1 MATSFDRWE
10 KDPFFLAAEEVQES
24 ADRYA
29 LYRFLFVLI
38 DLRYVPVPALMDLVF
53 VGAHSRRM
61 ESVYKIWVQERS
73 GAGGPE
79 AAAALRGEVSAVEL
93 RRELHTA
100 LGTAKWQVNLSAL
113 FLSLVSYRPF
123 LQPWIAPAPILPYA
137 GSSSGLLDLFF
148 YYQGELVDAV

>member
-29 LYRFLFVLI
+29 LYRFIFVLI
-38 DLRYVPVPALMDLVF
+38 DLRSVPVPVLMDLVF

-73 GAGGPE
+73 GDPE
-79 AAAALRGEVSAVEL
+79 AALGGEVSAVEL

-100 LGTAKWQVNLSAL
+100 LGTAKWQVKFCFLCLSRS
-113 FLSLVSYRPF
+113 LSCCIVSSFP
-123 LQPWIAPAPILPYA
+123 QPWIAPAPLLLLFWGVGFAVLY
-137 GSSSGLLDLFF
+137 SVLSSG
-148 YYQGELVDAV
+148 

>member
-29 LYRFLFVLI
+29 RR
-38 DLRYVPVPALMDLVF
+38 RYARGLGFFFFVPVLMDLAVVF
-53 VGAHSRRM
+53 SCSRLRRM

-73 GAGGPE
+73 GGDS
-79 AAAALRGEVSAVEL
+79 ALGGEVGAVEL

-100 LGTAKWQVNLSAL
+100 LGTAKWQVNLVPHCYSPYPSCRNCGLIRSPGSA
-113 FLSLVSYRPF
+113 
-123 LQPWIAPAPILPYA
+123 
-137 GSSSGLLDLFF
+137 SSGSVWVVRFVQSRSIGEVLL
-148 YYQGELVDAV
+148 A